1 MAEENDKQEERTL
14 EPSERRLEKAREE
27 GQLPQSRDLT
37 TFAMI
42 AVLPI
47 AVLAFGPLFMDQT
60 VSLVK
65 EGLTFGNP
73 DQLFDHMGKW
83 GLGSFLWFCLGILIL
98 MVPLWIVSIFSPL
111 SLVSFKPYFVFKFNA
126 SRLDPIAGIGRIFS
140 VNTLVELLKNI
151 LKASLLLGIG
161 LTYLVGLWG
170 SFSLIVNQ
178 DINAAFS
185 ESYKLISYGF
195 LILLAPM
202 ILIAMADVFFQWFN
216 FQKRMRMTQEEMK
229 QEIKESEGSPEL
241 RAKIKQKQ
249 RQLSTSRMMAAIEKA
264 DVVLAN
270 PEHYSVAIRYD
281 QEKMAAPVVVAK
293 GMDAIAL
300 RIQDTAR
307 EHSVP
312 IARIPP
318 LARLMYA
325 KLEIGEPVPFQLF
338 EAVAKVLAWAYEL
351 KQENIEN
358 DLPDIGPLPEL
369 SNSRIQRATTSVLN
383 G

>member
-37 TFAMI
+37 TFALI

-47 AVLAFGPLFMDQT
+47 ALIAFGPLFIDQT
-60 VSLVK
+60 VNLVK
-65 EGLTFGNP
+65 DGLTFGAP
-73 DQLFDHMGKW
+73 DQLFDRISKW
-83 GLGSFLWFCLGILIL
+83 GLGSFLWFSVVILL
-98 MVPLWIVSIFSPL
+98 LVLPLWFVSVLSPL
-111 SLVSFKPYFVFKFNA
+111 TLVSFKPYFVFKFNA
-126 SRLDPIAGIGRIFS
+126 ARLDPVTGIGRMFS

-161 LTYLVGLWG
+161 LTYMVGLWG

-178 DINAAFS
+178 DINTAFS
-185 ESYKLISYGF
+185 QSYKLISYGF

-202 ILIAMADVFFQWFN
+202 VLIAVADVFFQWFN
-216 FQKRMRMTQEEMK
+216 FQKQMRMTQEEMK

-300 RIQDTAR
+300 RIQDSAR

-351 KQENIEN
+351 KQENIEKE
-358 DLPDIGPLPEL
+358 LPDIGPLPEL
-369 SNSRIQRATTSVLN
+369 ADSRIARATA
-383 G
+383 

>member
-1 MAEENDKQEERTL
+1 VEPALAEENDKQEERTL

-47 AVLAFGPLFMDQT
+47 AVITVGPLFIEQM

-65 EGLTFGNP
+65 EGLTFGAP
-73 DQLFDHMGKW
+73 DQLFNHAAKWSMGS
-83 GLGSFLWFCLGILIL
+83 LLWFGVVIL
-98 MVPLWIVSIFSPL
+98 MVVLPLWVVSILSPL
-111 SLVSFKPYFVFKFNA
+111 SLVSFKPYFSFKFNT

-178 DINAAFS
+178 DIKTSFA
-185 ESYKLISYGF
+185 ESYRLMTYGF
-195 LILLAPM
+195 LILLLPM
-202 ILIAMADVFFQWFN
+202 VLIAIADVFFQWFN

-229 QEIKESEGSPEL
+229 QEIKESEGSPEM

-293 GMDAIAL
+293 GMDAVAL
-300 RIQDTAR
+300 RIQDAAR

-325 KLEIGEPVPFQLF
+325 RLEIGEPVPFQLF

-351 KQENIEN
+351 KQENIEKE
-358 DLPDIGPLPEL
+358 LPDIGPLPEL
-369 SNSRIQRATTSVLN
+369 AESRIARATA
-383 G
+383 

>member
-1 MAEENDKQEERTL
+1 MAEENEKQEERTL

-47 AVLAFGPLFMDQT
+47 AVISFGPMFLDQM
-60 VSLVK
+60 VLLVK
-65 EGLTFGNP
+65 QALTFGTP
-73 DQLFDHMGKW
+73 DQLPDQMRRW
-83 GLGSFLWFCLGILIL
+83 GLGTFLSFGLVFL
-98 MVPLWIVSIFSPL
+98 MLVLPLWVVSVLSPL
-111 SLVSFKPYFVFKFNA
+111 TLVSFKPYFVFKFNV

-178 DINAAFS
+178 DLDTAFAQ
-185 ESYKLISYGF
+185 SYQLITYGF
-195 LILLAPM
+195 LALLIPM
-202 ILIAMADVFFQWFN
+202 VLIAVADVFFQWFN
-216 FQKRMRMTQEEMK
+216 FRKQMRMTFEEMR

-270 PEHYSVAIRYD
+270 PEHYAVALRYD

-293 GMDAIAL
+293 GVDAIAL
-300 RIQDTAR
+300 RILESAKDHA
-307 EHSVP
+307 VP

-351 KQENIEN
+351 KQEQVEKE
-358 DLPDIGPLPEL
+358 LPDIGPLPEL
-369 SNSRIQRATTSVLN
+369 ADSRIQRATA
-383 G
+383 